1 MSSEQD
7 KKILLAVDG
16 SNNLMRSTQEA
27 VKIASMC
34 DDCAVEI
41 VYVADFSRA
50 KKEMLNVQSKE
61 ELDLARREMLLPF
74 EEQLEKKFIK
84 HKLTIL
90 HGESGPVIADYA
102 NKGDFDLVVMGSRG
116 RNPFQEMVL
125 GSVSHKVAKRAKI
138 PVMIVK

>member
-1 MSSEQD
+1 MY
-7 KKILLAVDG
+7 KNILLAVDG
-16 SNNLMRSTQEA
+16 SNNSMRSTQEA
-27 VKIASMC
+27 IKIASMC
-34 DDCAVEI
+34 DDCTVEI
-41 VYVADFSRA
+41 VYVADFSKSR
-50 KKEMLNVQSKE
+50 KEMLNVQSKE

-74 EEQLEKKFIK
+74 EALLEKMFIK

-116 RNPFQEMVL
+116 RNPLQEMVL
-125 GSVSHKVAKRAKI
+125 GSVSHKVVKRANV